1 MNDSNQICIKFCQN
15 SFKIEKKKTQLIA
28 KITEYFLKKIET
40 RIDFSVHILYRL
52 LQIRNI
58 ALNILN
64 NNF

>member
-15 SFKIEKKKTQLIA
+15 SFKIEKRKNTVDREKNRI
-28 KITEYFLKKIET
+28 FLKKIET